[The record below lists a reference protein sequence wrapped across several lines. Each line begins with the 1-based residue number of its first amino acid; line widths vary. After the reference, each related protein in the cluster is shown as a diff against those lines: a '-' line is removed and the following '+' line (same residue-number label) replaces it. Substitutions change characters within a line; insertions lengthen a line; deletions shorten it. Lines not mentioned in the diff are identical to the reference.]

1 MDELLKQK
9 INKYNLK
16 IFAAGGKKFRTVKNN
31 GAVEGMTNQC
41 FWISIKQYLERVKD
55 INLTVKKLKNIASG
69 GNAFIIN
76 GDHDQFD
83 TSDHYVSLMNIVNNF
98 NLSIHFYSYNAITK
112 EISDD
117 PTMVINGRHSESI
130 VHIVHL
136 GAHFELITS
145 IGNMNLYGG
154 LFGDSVSMYK
164 PDIDLSIGKKIKDK
178 SKIDADI
185 FETYLNYND
194 VLSRDILNKK
204 QDLERI
210 NKLITTL
217 DTDYIKSIIQESSQ
231 ESSQTIMK
239 IFYQSYEESKNKY
252 SKERKTIQDQINE
265 LIKEH
270 KHILE
275 IILKF

>member
-16 IFAAGGKKFRTVKNN
+16 IFAAGGQKFRTVKNN

-41 FWISIKQYLERVKD
+41 FWISIKQYLERVKG
-55 INLTVKKLKNIASG
+55 INRTVSELKNIASG
-69 GNAFIIN
+69 GNTSIIN
-76 GDHDQFD
+76 GYHDQFD

-98 NLSIHFYSYNAITK
+98 NLSIHFYSYNARTK

-154 LFGDSVSMYK
+154 LFADSGSMYK
-164 PDIDLSIGKKIKDK
+164 PDIDLSIGNKMKDK

-185 FETYLNYND
+185 FATYLNYND
-194 VLSRDILNKK
+194 FL
-204 QDLERI
+204 
-210 NKLITTL
+210 
-217 DTDYIKSIIQESSQ
+217 
-231 ESSQTIMK
+231 
-239 IFYQSYEESKNKY
+239 
-252 SKERKTIQDQINE
+252 
-265 LIKEH
+265 
-270 KHILE
+270 
-275 IILKF
+275 

>member
-16 IFAAGGKKFRTVKNN
+16 IFAAGGQKFTTVKNN

-41 FWISIKQYLERVKD
+41 FWISIKQYLERVKR
-55 INLTVKKLKNIASG
+55 INYTVRELKKIASDRK
-69 GNAFIIN
+69 ASIIN

-83 TSDHYVSLMNIVNNF
+83 TSDHFVSLMNIINNF
-98 NLSIHFYSYNAITK
+98 NLSIHFYSYNARTK

-117 PTMVINGRHSESI
+117 PTMVIDGRHSQSI

-154 LFGDSVSMYK
+154 LFAGSEHTYK
-164 PDIDLSIGKKIKDK
+164 PDIDLSIGSKIKDK
-178 SKIDADI
+178 SKINADI

-194 VLSRDILNKK
+194 FLSNDIFNKK

-217 DTDYIKSIIQESSQ
+217 DTDYLKSISQ
-231 ESSQTIMK
+231 ESSHQIMK

-252 SKERKTIQDQINE
+252 SKESKIIQDQINE
-265 LIKEH
+265 LSKEQ

-275 IILKF
+275 VISKF